1 MRKTFRL
8 MTFALAATFLTFTAC
23 NPNDDDENNPSTPQ
37 VEQPELSYIFEDV
50 ASWTPQ
56 SIFAG
61 QELAWEGDTV
71 ASFIA
76 SRDYYPGLDEYY
88 AATDYGEE
96 IPEHALLF
104 SIPYQVGNHTRNSNF
119 VTDENAD
126 EVVAIFTL
134 AGTTNYLGIPIPKAW
149 VSENINISVTNIDM
163 AAKKISATITA
174 SMKDYLYIF
183 SYGDYGNPDSKTLT
197 ITIKNYPLDNWTE
210 MDMKKIA
217 KLKQAKRA

>member
-23 NPNDDDENNPSTPQ
+23 NPNDDDENNPSTPP
-37 VEQPELSYIFEDV
+37 VEQPELSYTFEDV

-61 QELAWEGDTV
+61 QELGWEGDTL

-76 SRDYYPGLDEYY
+76 LRDYYPGLDEYY
-88 AATDYGEE
+88 ASTNDGEE

-119 VTDENAD
+119 VTDEYAD
-126 EVVAIFTL
+126 NVVAIFTL
-134 AGTTNYLGIPIPKAW
+134 PGTVNYRGISLPNAW
-149 VSENINISVTNIDM
+149 ISENINISVTDIDM
-163 AAKKISATITA
+163 VAKKISATITA
-174 SMKDYLYIF
+174 NMMEYVYVF
-183 SYGDYGNPDSKTLT
+183 SEGESGNQDSKTLT